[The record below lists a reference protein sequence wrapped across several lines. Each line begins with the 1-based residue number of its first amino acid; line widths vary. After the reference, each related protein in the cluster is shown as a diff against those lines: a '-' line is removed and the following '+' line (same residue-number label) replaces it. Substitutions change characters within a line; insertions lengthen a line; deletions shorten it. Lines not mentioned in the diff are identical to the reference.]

1 VFLPANQERDRS
13 LKWYW
18 DLARSV
24 EYLQT
29 RKDIDTSKLGFYSI
43 SWGAAHTPRLL
54 ALETRFKAAA
64 LLSGGLLNAQPR
76 EVDSWNFAP
85 RYHVPTLMVNGR
97 QDFALPYETN
107 QKPFFEA
114 FGTPAADKRL
124 VLYEGGHRNPVTR
137 PDLLGEILAWFD
149 RYLGPVQEKTISD

>member
-1 VFLPANQERDRS
+1 
-13 LKWYW
+13 
-18 DLARSV
+18 
-24 EYLQT
+24 
-29 RKDIDTSKLGFYSI
+29 
-43 SWGAAHTPRLL
+43 
-54 ALETRFKAAA
+54 
-64 LLSGGLLNAQPR
+64 
-76 EVDSWNFAP
+76 
-85 RYHVPTLMVNGR
+85 MVNGR

-114 FGTPAADKRL
+114 LGTPAADKRL